1 MVGADCPGDAV
12 GRGRMAL
19 IGLGRMGRLDD
30 EGVVLGVMGIGGG
43 MGGSVG
49 VWVCIIAGSGIVGV
63 CTTGSRIGSGSS
75 MGMRGLREES
85 P

>member
-1 MVGADCPGDAV
+1 MGSLVGADCPGDAV

-43 MGGSVG
+43 MGGNVV
-49 VWVCIIAGSGIVGV
+49 VWV
-63 CTTGSRIGSGSS
+63 
-75 MGMRGLREES
+75 
-85 P
+85 